1 MLEKRPR
8 RKKRVVLHMKVNFTD
23 QSGHVGEVCSLE
35 VYIDRYEVHPRI
47 QTTNIIFLWQISE
60 INFLVMAGK

>member
-1 MLEKRPR
+1 
-8 RKKRVVLHMKVNFTD
+8 VLHIKVNFTD